1 MTDLE
6 LMPDDE
12 YEPIKARLLERL
24 GSVLILNAVG
34 DIAPDKR
41 DAEMDRLKVM
51 LGLIP
56 DPDVQAREPRG
67 HIKGTK
73 GRLRAAPTDWT
84 RRGAVAG

>member
-1 MTDLE
+1 MADLV

-34 DIAPDKR
+34 DITPDKR

-51 LGLIP
+51 LSLIP
-56 DPDVQAREPRG
+56 DPDVQARDPRG
-67 HIKGTK
+67 HLKGVR
-73 GRLRAAPTDWT
+73 GRAVPTFDK
-84 RRGAVAG
+84 RRGAVGA

>member
-1 MTDLE
+1 MADLV

-34 DIAPDKR
+34 DITPDKR

-56 DPDVQAREPRG
+56 DPDVQARQPRG
-67 HIKGTK
+67 HLKGVR
-73 GRLRAAPTDWT
+73 GRAVPTFDK
-84 RRGAVAG
+84 RRGAVGA

>member
-1 MTDLE
+1 MADLTLDLMTDE
-6 LMPDDE
+6 E
-12 YEPIKARLLERL
+12 YEPFKARLLERL

-56 DPDVQAREPRG
+56 DPDVQARQPRG
-67 HIKGTK
+67 HLKGVR
-73 GRLRAAPTDWT
+73 GRAVPTFDK
-84 RRGAVAG
+84 RRGAVGA

>member
-1 MTDLE
+1 MTDLT
-6 LMPDDE
+6 LMPEED
-12 YEPIKARLLERL
+12 YEPIKKRLLERL

-67 HIKGTK
+67 HLRGD
-73 GRLRAAPTDWT
+73 RLRAVPADWN
-84 RRGAVAG
+84 RRGAVGA

>member
-1 MTDLE
+1 MDDLTHDLMTDE
-6 LMPDDE
+6 E
-12 YEPIKARLLERL
+12 FEPFKNLLLERL

-56 DPDVQAREPRG
+56 DPEVDARPKRG
-67 HIKGTK
+67 HVKGD
-73 GRLRAAPTDWT
+73 RLRAVPADWN
-84 RRGAVAG
+84 RRGAVGA

>member
-1 MTDLE
+1 MADLV

-34 DIAPDKR
+34 DITPDKR

-56 DPDVQAREPRG
+56 DPDVQARQPRG
-67 HIKGTK
+67 HLKGVR
-73 GRLRAAPTDWT
+73 GRAVPAFDK
-84 RRGAVAG
+84 RRGAVGA